1 VSDCVDA
8 VVATA
13 ATLVERLAATESSS
27 VATVVAAVVLV
38 AVALAAVAVE
48 RVAVVLVVA
57 AIHPVRAN
65 RAATLSDPA
74 MRRARRAGC
83 GRRLGGGPVVIVPP
97 RSGYDNSLGASGKRH
112 LGFGEE
118 PGKNPTGR
126 SGSVLEAFLPISQ
139 LERNYGDE
147 AGGMQDPQGTLR

>member
-1 VSDCVDA
+1 VSDRVDA

-13 ATLVERLAATESSS
+13 ATLVERPAATESSS
-27 VATVVAAVVLV
+27 VATVLVAVVVAAVVLV
-38 AVALAAVAVE
+38 AVAVE

-57 AIHPVRAN
+57 AMHPVRAN

-74 MRRARRAGC
+74 VRRARRAGC
-83 GRRLGGGPVVIVPP
+83 GRRLRGPVVIEPP

-126 SGSVLEAFLPISQ
+126 SGPVLQANLAISQ
-139 LERNYGDE
+139 LARNSGDE
-147 AGGMQDPQGTLR
+147 AGGVQDPQGTIR